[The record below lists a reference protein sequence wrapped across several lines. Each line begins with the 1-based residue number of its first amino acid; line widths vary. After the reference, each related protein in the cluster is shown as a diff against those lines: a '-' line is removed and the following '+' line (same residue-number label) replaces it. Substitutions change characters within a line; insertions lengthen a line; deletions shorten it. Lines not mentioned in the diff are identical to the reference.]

1 MKKVFVEQIRERN
14 WVDSLFLVRE
24 KIMAMAKNGKPYMT
38 LKLVDRTGEVEGRV
52 WDRVDEFAALFE
64 KDDFIKVQGKASVY
78 MGKMQLVIQDL
89 GRTEES
95 SVDLADFLPVSER
108 TPAEMVG
115 EFRERVANLQ
125 DPHLRQLMAAFL
137 EDENFLRRY
146 STAPAAKAMH
156 HVYLGG
162 LLEHSL
168 AVAALADDVCRRY
181 PGVQRD
187 LLVAGALLH
196 DIGKVAELCYER
208 TFDYTDEGKL
218 LGHIVMGTEMVEE
231 KIRTLPGF
239 PRETAVLL
247 KHLLLSHHGQYEYGS
262 PKRPKTLEAVILNFI
277 DDLDAK
283 INGVRTHIEK
293 EPENPSA
300 WTSYHR
306 LYDRYFFKNSL
317 ASAQA
322 PGETTDA
329 PSPGVSPREEAPASR
344 APSRSLPLGPIGRR
358 GPREENHLSD
368 SLSATSCGGRAWTFS
383 PPRTRK
389 RSRACG
395 SKHWSSDHYR

>member
-1 MKKVFVEQIRERN
+1 VKKVFVEQIRERD

-38 LKLVDRTGEVEGRV
+38 IKLVDRTGEVEGRV

-78 MGKMQLVIQDL
+78 LGKMQLVIQEL
-89 GRTEES
+89 GSVEES
-95 SVDLADFLPVSER
+95 RVDLADFLPVSER
-108 TPAEMVG
+108 DPAEMVA
-115 EFRERVANLQ
+115 ELRERIATMQ
-125 DPHLRQLMAAFL
+125 DPHLRQLMEAFV
-137 EDENFLRRY
+137 EDESFLRRY

-168 AVAALADDVCRRY
+168 SVAALADDVCRRY
-181 PGVQRD
+181 PDIHRD
-187 LLVAGALLH
+187 LLIAGALLH
-196 DIGKVAELCYER
+196 DIGKVAELSYER

-231 KIRTLPGF
+231 KIRDLPGF

-317 ASAQA
+317 PSARE
-322 PGETTDA
+322 PGEA
-329 PSPGVSPREEAPASR
+329 PEEPAPKNSPQEMTPVAQTPAPEPSSR
-344 APSRSLPLGPIGRR
+344 PARAKGGEGRKPSFGFTLGDQLRGKSLDLF
-358 GPREENHLSD
+358 
-368 SLSATSCGGRAWTFS
+368 SAGD
-383 PPRTRK
+383 K
-389 RSRACG
+389 E
-395 SKHWSSDHYR
+395 KE